1 MYGVASAGYM
11 FVTEI
16 NKRDKKIANQK
27 AMIENRDDLI
37 DKQRSKITKIKT
49 ILKTDDLYINKVD
62 RIKEV
67 ITPGNVK

>member
-11 FVTEI
+11 FVAEI

-37 DKQRSKITKIKT
+37 DKQRSKITKIET

>member
-37 DKQRSKITKIKT
+37 DKQRSKITRIET

>member
-37 DKQRSKITKIKT
+37 DKQRSKITKIKM
-49 ILKTDDLYINKVD
+49 ILKTDALYINKVD

>member
-37 DKQRSKITKIKT
+37 DKQRSKITRIET
-49 ILKTDDLYINKVD
+49 ILKIDDLYINKVD

>member
-27 AMIENRDDLI
+27 AMIKNRDDLI